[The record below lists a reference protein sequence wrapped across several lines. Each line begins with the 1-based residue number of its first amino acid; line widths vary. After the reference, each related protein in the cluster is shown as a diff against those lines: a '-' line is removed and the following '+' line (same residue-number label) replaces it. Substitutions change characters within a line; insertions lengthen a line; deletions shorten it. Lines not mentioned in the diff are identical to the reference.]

1 MGRKSSMSKLTSTKS
16 HFTRHRCSRH
26 RLHHHCRYCHHQHHQ
41 HHYYYH
47 CHYHYRNRF
56 HNCFF
61 YYHRTGI
68 CRKCR
73 ESFESKSQIDEL
85 TLAIKDL
92 KMVSNLID
100 RFNRIA
106 PPFFNAITLSEEVN
120 KVKLKFLFV
129 VVSNVGGPN

>member
-1 MGRKSSMSKLTSTKS
+1 MGRKSSISKLTSTES
-16 HFTRHRCSRH
+16 QFTRHRCSRH
-26 RLHHHCRYCHHQHHQ
+26 RLHHHCCYCHHQHHQ

-47 CHYHYRNRF
+47 CHDHCRNRF

-73 ESFESKSQIDEL
+73 EIFESKSLIDEL

-100 RFNRIA
+100 RFNRIEQ
-106 PPFFNAITLSEEVN
+106 PFFSAITLSEEVI

-129 VVSNVGGPN
+129 VVSNVGGRN

>member
-1 MGRKSSMSKLTSTKS
+1 MANMTLLHGELHSSGPKTI
-16 HFTRHRCSRH
+16 HFT
-26 RLHHHCRYCHHQHHQ
+26 Q

-47 CHYHYRNRF
+47 CHYHYRYRF

-61 YYHRTGI
+61 YYHYTGI

-73 ESFESKSQIDEL
+73 ESFESKSQIDEP

-100 RFNRIA
+100 RFTRTS

-129 VVSNVGGPN
+129 VVSNVGGLN